1 MRLGFNPHKDEQQI
15 KSDYFHQVVIPVY
28 IPNTEGYFED
38 SFEIFKLCLHSLFQ
52 TIHKKTYITIVNNG
66 SCEAVIAYVNK
77 LFLNGEIQE
86 IINTSTIGKLNAVL
100 KGIVGYDFSLITVA
114 DADVLFLQN
123 WQKATYSV
131 FEDFP
136 KTGVVCPTPSS
147 RSLRTYT
154 ANIYWDLI
162 FSKRLQFS
170 KVENPDALKMF
181 AHSVGNPAF
190 YNDIQLQKYM
200 TVTHNDS
207 KAVVGAGHFVATYRA
222 SIFKNSSI
230 KYSNYKLGGDSESK
244 ILDLPVV
251 KKGFWRLSTANN
263 YAYHMG
269 NCIEDWMIE
278 EVSKLE
284 KPDQILDFK
293 LETNPSNAK
302 WLYYLKTKLF
312 GKFILN
318 KKIMTFFLIWKG
330 LSKEEAKNYLK

>member
-1 MRLGFNPHKDEQQI
+1 MRLGFNPHKDEPQQE
-15 KSDYFHQVVIPVY
+15 SDCFHQVVVPVY
-28 IPNTEGYFED
+28 IPNEEGYFKD
-38 SFEIFKLCLHSLFQ
+38 SFEIFKLCLDSLFK

-66 SCEAVIAYVNK
+66 SCDVVIAYLNK
-77 LFLNGEIQE
+77 LFLDGEIQE
-86 IINTSTIGKLNAVL
+86 IINTSNIGKLNAIV
-100 KGIVGYDFSLITVA
+100 KGIVGHDFSLVTVT
-114 DADVLFLQN
+114 DADVLFLKD
-123 WQKATYSV
+123 WQKATYAI
-131 FEDFP
+131 FEAFP
-136 KTGVVCPTPSS
+136 RTGVVCPTPSS

-154 ANIYWDLI
+154 ANIYWDLF
-162 FSKRLQFS
+162 FSKRLHFS
-170 KVENPDALKMF
+170 RVENRDALKMF

-284 KPDQILDFK
+284 KPDQILAFK

>member
-1 MRLGFNPHKDEQQI
+1 MRLGFNPHKDEPQQE
-15 KSDYFHQVVIPVY
+15 SDCFHQVVVPVY
-28 IPNTEGYFED
+28 IPNEEGYFKD
-38 SFEIFKLCLHSLFQ
+38 SFEIFKLCLDSLFK

-66 SCEAVIAYVNK
+66 SCDVVIAYLNK
-77 LFLNGEIQE
+77 LFLDGEIQE
-86 IINTSTIGKLNAVL
+86 IINTSNIGKLNAIV
-100 KGIVGYDFSLITVA
+100 KGIVGHDFSLVTVT
-114 DADVLFLQN
+114 DADVLFLKD
-123 WQKATYSV
+123 WQKATYAI
-131 FEDFP
+131 FEAFP
-136 KTGVVCPTPSS
+136 RTGVVCPTPSS

-154 ANIYWDLI
+154 ANIYWDLF
-162 FSKRLQFS
+162 FSKRLHFS
-170 KVENPDALKMF
+170 RVENRDALKMF

-293 LETNPSNAK
+293 LETTQCNAK
-302 WLYYLKTKLF
+302 WLYFFKTKLF

-330 LSKEEAKNYLK
+330 LRKEDAKNYLK

>member
-1 MRLGFNPHKDEQQI
+1 MRLGFNPHKDKKQI

-28 IPNTEGYFED
+28 IPNEEGYFKD
-38 SFEIFKLCLHSLFQ
+38 SFEIFKLCLDSLFK

-66 SCEAVIAYVNK
+66 SCDVVIAYLNK
-77 LFLNGEIQE
+77 LFLDGEIQE
-86 IINTSTIGKLNAVL
+86 IINTSNIGKLNAIV
-100 KGIVGYDFSLITVA
+100 KGIVGHDFSLVTVT
-114 DADVLFLQN
+114 DADVLFLKD
-123 WQKATYSV
+123 WQKATYAI
-131 FEDFP
+131 FEAFP
-136 KTGVVCPTPSS
+136 RTGVVCPTPSS

-154 ANIYWDLI
+154 ANIYWDLF
-162 FSKRLQFS
+162 FSKRLHFS
-170 KVENPDALKMF
+170 RVENRDALKMF
-181 AHSVGNPAF
+181 AHSVENPAF
-190 YNDIQLQKYM
+190 YNEIQLQKYT

-207 KAVVGAGHFVATYRA
+207 KALVGAGHFVATYRA

-230 KYSNYKLGGDSESK
+230 KYSNYKLGGDSQSK

-251 KKGFWRLSTANN
+251 KKGVWRLSTANN

-293 LETNPSNAK
+293 LETTQCNAK
-302 WLYYLKTKLF
+302 WLYFFKTKLF

-330 LSKEEAKNYLK
+330 LRKEDAKNYLK